1 MSAEATNYKRKRNL
15 SEDTFSDEYEEII
28 CDLAQLNFSSNN
40 KMLTEIYKKISILEK
55 KMDHFDKINIKIEAL
70 QKNIDKIFVE
80 KDYVIDSLKDE
91 IKGLRDEI
99 KYSGAN
105 KSHDNSS
112 YFY

>member
-1 MSAEATNYKRKRNL
+1 MSSDATNYKRKRNL
-15 SEDTFSDEYEEII
+15 SEDTCSDEYEDII
-28 CDLAQLNFSSNN
+28 CDLAHLNFANNN

-55 KMDHFDKINIKIEAL
+55 KMDNFDKIHIKMEIL

-99 KYSGAN
+99 KYSSAN